1 MKYFIFDVDGTLLN
15 SAEVDQQCLQQMLRE
30 FGQEHTLEE
39 LRPSFGKPGRQTLA
53 DLGFSGEAAERAM
66 DRWEGLSQE
75 RIAEV
80 RVFNGVEA
88 MLKALHERGCRCGIV
103 TSRTHY
109 QYGYGFSPL
118 GLDGYFD
125 AVICMEDAPRTKP
138 APDPLLECLRRMG
151 GLATAG
157 FGGLRGRAV
166 TLGAI
171 LTAAAAGVAS
181 CLALWGCLAP
191 DRIAADV
198 RLAAPGDVLSLI

>member
-66 DRWEGLSQE
+66 DRWEGLTLE

-80 RVFNGVEA
+80 RAFNGVEA

-109 QYGYGFSPL
+109 QYDYGFSPL

-125 AVICMEDAPRTKP
+125 AVICMEDAPCTKP

-151 GLATAG
+151 GTAAE
-157 FGGLRGRAV
+157 AV
-166 TLGAI
+166 YIGDSACDMEC
-171 LTAAAAGVAS
+171 AAAAGVKS
-181 CLALWGCLAP
+181 CLALWGIPEGACI
-191 DRIAADV
+191 RADIE
-198 RLAAPGDVLSLI
+198 LAAPADALKLI

>member
-66 DRWEGLSQE
+66 DRWEGLTLE

-80 RVFNGVEA
+80 RAFNGVEA

-109 QYGYGFSPL
+109 QYDYGFSPL

-151 GLATAG
+151 GTADE
-157 FGGLRGRAV
+157 AV
-166 TLGAI
+166 YIGDSACDMEC
-171 LTAAAAGVAS
+171 AAAAGVKS
-181 CLALWGCLAP
+181 CLALWGIPEGACI
-191 DRIAADV
+191 RADIE
-198 RLAAPGDVLSLI
+198 LAAPADALKLI

>member
-66 DRWEGLSQE
+66 DRWEGLTLE

-80 RVFNGVEA
+80 RVFDGVEA

-103 TSRTHY
+103 TSRTHD
-109 QYGYGFSPL
+109 QFDYGFSPL

-125 AVICMEDAPRTKP
+125 AVICMEDAPRHKP

-151 GLATAG
+151 GTADE
-157 FGGLRGRAV
+157 AV
-166 TLGAI
+166 YIGDSACDMEC
-171 LTAAAAGVAS
+171 AAAAGVKS
-181 CLALWGCLAP
+181 CLALWGIPEGACIRADIELAVP
-191 DRIAADV
+191 ADA
-198 RLAAPGDVLSLI
+198 LKLI

>member
-66 DRWEGLSQE
+66 DRWEGLTLE

-80 RVFNGVEA
+80 RAINGVEA

-109 QYGYGFSPL
+109 QYDYGFSPL

-151 GLATAG
+151 GTADE
-157 FGGLRGRAV
+157 AV
-166 TLGAI
+166 YIGDSACDMEC
-171 LTAAAAGVAS
+171 AAAAGVKS
-181 CLALWGCLAP
+181 CLALWGIPEGACI
-191 DRIAADV
+191 RADIE
-198 RLAAPGDVLSLI
+198 LAAPADALKLI

>member
-66 DRWEGLSQE
+66 DRWEGLTLE

-80 RVFNGVEA
+80 RAFNGVEA

-109 QYGYGFSPL
+109 QYDYGFSPL

-125 AVICMEDAPRTKP
+125 AVICMEDAPCTKP

-151 GLATAG
+151 GEPG
-157 FGGLRGRAV
+157 EAV
-166 TLGAI
+166 YIGDSACDMEC
-171 LTAAAAGVAS
+171 AAAAGVKS
-181 CLALWGCLAP
+181 CLALWGIPEGACI
-191 DRIAADV
+191 RADIE
-198 RLAAPGDVLSLI
+198 LAAPADALKLI

>member
-66 DRWEGLSQE
+66 DRWEGLTLE

-80 RVFNGVEA
+80 RAFNGVEA

-151 GLATAG
+151 GEPG
-157 FGGLRGRAV
+157 EAV
-166 TLGAI
+166 YIGDCACDMEC
-171 LTAAAAGVAS
+171 AAAAGVKS
-181 CLALWGCLAP
+181 CLALWGIPEGACI
-191 DRIAADV
+191 RADIE
-198 RLAAPGDVLSLI
+198 LAAPADALKLI

>member
-66 DRWEGLSQE
+66 DRWEGLTLE

-80 RVFNGVEA
+80 RAFNGVEA

-125 AVICMEDAPRTKP
+125 AVICMEDAPCSKP

-151 GLATAG
+151 GTADE
-157 FGGLRGRAV
+157 AV
-166 TLGAI
+166 YIGDSACDMEC
-171 LTAAAAGVAS
+171 AAAAGVKS
-181 CLALWGCLAP
+181 CLALWGIPEGACI
-191 DRIAADV
+191 RADIE
-198 RLAAPGDVLSLI
+198 LAAPADALKLI

>member
-75 RIAEV
+75 RIAEI

-109 QYGYGFSPL
+109 QYGYGFSPF

-151 GLATAG
+151 GTADE
-157 FGGLRGRAV
+157 AV
-166 TLGAI
+166 YIGDSACDMEC
-171 LTAAAAGVAS
+171 AAAAGVKS
-181 CLALWGCLAP
+181 CLALWGIPEGACI
-191 DRIAADV
+191 RADIE
-198 RLAAPGDVLSLI
+198 LAAPADALKLI

>member
-66 DRWEGLSQE
+66 DRWEGLTLE

-80 RVFNGVEA
+80 RVFDGVEA

-125 AVICMEDAPRTKP
+125 AVICMEDAPCTKP

-151 GLATAG
+151 GTAADAVYIGDSEVDIATAENAKMDCISVDWG
-157 FGGLRGRAV
+157 FR
-166 TLGAI
+166 
-171 LTAAAAGVAS
+171 
-181 CLALWGCLAP
+181 
-191 DRIAADV
+191 DR
-198 RLAAPGDVLSLI
+198 DVLIKNGATVIVSKTDRLSEEI

>member
-80 RVFNGVEA
+80 RVFNRVEA
-88 MLKALHERGCRCGIV
+88 MLKALHERGCHCGIV

-151 GLATAG
+151 GTAAE
-157 FGGLRGRAV
+157 AV
-166 TLGAI
+166 YIGDSACDMEC
-171 LTAAAAGVAS
+171 AAAAGVKS
-181 CLALWGCLAP
+181 CLALWGIPEGACI
-191 DRIAADV
+191 RADIE
-198 RLAAPGDVLSLI
+198 LAAPADALKLI

>member
-66 DRWEGLSQE
+66 DRWEGLTLE

-80 RVFNGVEA
+80 RVFDGVEA

-125 AVICMEDAPRTKP
+125 AVICMEDAPRHKP

-151 GLATAG
+151 GEPG
-157 FGGLRGRAV
+157 EAV
-166 TLGAI
+166 YIGDSACDMEC
-171 LTAAAAGVAS
+171 AAAAGVKS
-181 CLALWGCLAP
+181 CLALWGIPEGACI
-191 DRIAADV
+191 RADIE
-198 RLAAPGDVLSLI
+198 LAAPADALKLI

>member
-80 RVFNGVEA
+80 RAFNGVEA

-109 QYGYGFSPL
+109 QFDYGFSPL

-125 AVICMEDAPRTKP
+125 AVICMEDAPRHKP

-151 GLATAG
+151 G
-157 FGGLRGRAV
+157 
-166 TLGAI
+166 
-171 LTAAAAGVAS
+171 TAAEAVYIGDSAYDCECAPPRRRKS
-181 CLALWGCLAP
+181 CPLRSG
-191 DRIAADV
+191 
-198 RLAAPGDVLSLI
+198 AAPRA

>member
-80 RVFNGVEA
+80 RAFNGVEA

-138 APDPLLECLRRMG
+138 APDPLLECLRRARRSTS
-151 GLATAG
+151 ATARAICSAPPRRALPPA
-157 FGGLRGRAV
+157 LRSGAV
-166 TLGAI
+166 RRP
-171 LTAAAAGVAS
+171 TASWQMSV
-181 CLALWGCLAP
+181 WP
-191 DRIAADV
+191 R
-198 RLAAPGDVLSLI
+198 PGTF

>member
-1 MKYFIFDVDGTLLN
+1 MKYFVFDVDGTLMN
-15 SAEVDQQCLQQMLRE
+15 SAAVDQQCLKQTLHE
-30 FGQEHTLEE
+30 FGRDYTFEE

-53 DLGFSGEAAERAM
+53 DLGFTGETAERIM
-66 DRWEGLSQE
+66 DRWEGLSKE
-75 RIAEV
+75 RASEV
-80 RVFNGVEA
+80 LTFDGIEA
-88 MLKALHERGCRCGIV
+88 LLRELHARGCRCGIV

-109 QYGYGFSPL
+109 QFDYGFSPL

-125 AVICMEDAPRTKP
+125 AVICMEDAPRHKP

-151 GLATAG
+151 GEPG
-157 FGGLRGRAV
+157 EAV
-166 TLGAI
+166 YVGDGEGDMQC
-171 LTAAAAGVAS
+171 AAAAGVAS

>member
-66 DRWEGLSQE
+66 DRWEGLTLE

-80 RVFNGVEA
+80 RVFDGVEA

-125 AVICMEDAPRTKP
+125 AVICMEDAPCSKP

-151 GLATAG
+151 GTADE
-157 FGGLRGRAV
+157 AV
-166 TLGAI
+166 YIGDSACDMEC
-171 LTAAAAGVAS
+171 AAAAGVKS
-181 CLALWGCLAP
+181 CLALWGIPEGACI
-191 DRIAADV
+191 RADIE
-198 RLAAPGDVLSLI
+198 LAAPADALKLI

>member
-39 LRPSFGKPGRQTLA
+39 LRPSFDKPGRQTLA

-66 DRWEGLSQE
+66 DRWEGLTLK

-80 RVFNGVEA
+80 RVFDGVEA

-125 AVICMEDAPRTKP
+125 AVICMEDAPCTKP
-138 APDPLLECLRRMG
+138 APTRCSNACAAWAASRARRSTSATARAICSAPLRRALPPASRSG
-151 GLATAG
+151 AVRRPTAS
-157 FGGLRGRAV
+157 RQMSVWPR
-166 TLGAI
+166 
-171 LTAAAAGVAS
+171 
-181 CLALWGCLAP
+181 
-191 DRIAADV
+191 
-198 RLAAPGDVLSLI
+198 PGTF